1 MSEKLFIV
9 YLTGA
14 PDRADLAY
22 QQPVRASSVEVSEDA
37 IFFFTQGGT
46 LAAYFDRSVVRSWR
60 EASESELLP
69 S

>member
-14 PDRADLAY
+14 PDPADLAY

-37 IFFFTQGGT
+37 IFFFTQDFT
-46 LAAYFDRSVVRSWR
+46 LAAYFDRSVVSSWR